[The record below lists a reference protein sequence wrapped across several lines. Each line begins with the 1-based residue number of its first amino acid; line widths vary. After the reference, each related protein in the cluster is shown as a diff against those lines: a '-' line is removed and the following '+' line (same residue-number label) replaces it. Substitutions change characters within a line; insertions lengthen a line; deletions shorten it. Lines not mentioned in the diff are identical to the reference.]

1 MPQTF
6 PRLRFCQFGSPD
18 QVIALEDAVI
28 PAPQPNQQLVQM
40 RYAPINP
47 SDLIPIYGQYAH
59 RILLPQVPG
68 YEGVGVAVDPR
79 GQSTDRRALT
89 VMGNGSWQSFVTI
102 DSAKAIWV
110 PDDIDDATAAQIYIN
125 PLTCWVLLTQW
136 LPLNAGDILMIN
148 GGGSA
153 ISLLFCQL
161 AVLRGIRLV
170 VVVRNPTHRQALLN
184 AGAWRVVEGQLLQQY
199 RLQQL
204 TGHAARAA
212 IDCVGGEDGLHLA
225 LSVSVTGDFVA
236 LGLLGNRQVD
246 WQYISRQLRLRT
258 SLFHLRKWNAQ
269 ATAVQWQAAFQQ
281 LFNLV
286 RRGQLVLQ
294 SPAAIYPLRHYKL
307 ALQHAADSKTQGKV
321 FFTPE

>member
-6 PRLRFCQFGSPD
+6 PRLRFSRFGSPE

-28 PAPQPNQQLVQM
+28 PALQPDKLLLQM

-59 RILLPQVPG
+59 RTLLPQVPG
-68 YEGVGVAVDPR
+68 YEGVGRAVDPR
-79 GQSTDRRALT
+79 GQPTDRRVLT
-89 VMGNGSWQSFVTI
+89 VMGDGSWQSFVTI
-102 DSAKAIWV
+102 DSAKTIWV
-110 PDDIDDATAAQIYIN
+110 PDDIDDASAAQIYIN

-136 LPLNAGDILMIN
+136 LPLNEGDILMIN

-170 VVVRNPTHRQALLN
+170 VVVRNAAHRQALLN

-225 LSVSVTGDFVA
+225 LSVSVAGDFVA

-246 WQYISRQLRLRT
+246 WQYIARQLRLRT

-269 ATAVQWQAAFQQ
+269 ATPVQWQAAFQQ
-281 LFNLV
+281 LFHLV

-294 SPAAIYPLRHYKL
+294 SPAAIYPLRQYKQ